1 MDLGLRGKRAL
12 MLAASTGLGRA
23 ASESLAAEGASLVVS
38 SSNQGR
44 CDHAAKEIA
53 AAHNVKAVG
62 IAADLFQPSQMDTL
76 FEKAFNALGGI
87 DILFI
92 NNGGPALGLAQE
104 IDADSLRPQFNMAV
118 ESPIRLIKR
127 VLPGMRAQ
135 RWGRIVSAGGA
146 SMVQALPNKV
156 MDNTM
161 RPAMVGYSKA
171 LSNEVAIDGITVNC
185 IVPGTFV
192 TERVHNSTAANAALA
207 GISADAMMQRRLEG
221 IPAGR
226 FGELREFGDL
236 VAFLCSERAG
246 YINGSVIRID
256 GSQVKGNS

>member
-23 ASESLAAEGASLVVS
+23 SAESLAAEGANLVIS

-44 CDHAAKEIA
+44 CDDAAKAIEGKYG
-53 AAHNVKAVG
+53 VKAVG
-62 IAADLFQPSQMDTL
+62 IAADLFQPKQMDTL
-76 FEKAFNALGGI
+76 FEKAAKALGGI

-92 NNGGPALGLAQE
+92 NNGGPALGQAKDVDP
-104 IDADSLRPQFNMAV
+104 DALQAQFNMAV
-118 ESPIRLIKR
+118 ESPIRLIR
-127 VLPGMRAQ
+127 HALVGMRQ
-135 RWGRIVSAGGA
+135 RRWGRIISAGGA

-171 LSNEVAIDGITVNC
+171 LSNEVAADGITVNC

-207 GISADAMMQRRLEG
+207 GISADEMMKRRLEG

-226 FGELREFGDL
+226 FGELQEFGDL

>member
-1 MDLGLRGKRAL
+1 MDFGLRGKRAL

-23 ASESLAAEGASLVVS
+23 SAESLAAEGANLVIS

-44 CDHAAKEIA
+44 CDAAASEIA
-53 AAHNVKAVG
+53 AAHGVKAVG
-62 IAADLFQPSQMDTL
+62 IAADLFQPAQMDAL
-76 FEKAFNALGGI
+76 FDNAAKALGGI

-92 NNGGPALGLAQE
+92 NNGGPALGLAKD
-104 IDADSLRPQFNMAV
+104 IDADSLQPQFNMAV

-127 VLPGMRAQ
+127 ALPGMRAQ
-135 RWGRIVSAGGA
+135 RWGRIVTAGGA

-171 LSNEVAIDGITVNC
+171 LSNEVAVDGITVNC

-192 TERVHNSTAANAALA
+192 TERVHNSTASNAALL
-207 GISADAMMQRRLEG
+207 GISPDEMMQRRLEG

-226 FGELREFGDL
+226 FGDLREFGDL
-236 VAFLCSERAG
+236 IAFLCSDRAG